1 VYDVPTQYQVMS
13 PTTVY
18 HPPFFLNLLTFDRLT
33 LIHNVGNMIS
43 SGKRVNT
50 IKIYYVKYGN
60 PIGATKNVRHDR
72 LRWMWV
78 EGMIIIA
85 SCPRSPSRT
94 FVEKPR
100 RHRNRFLRFS
110 KRRTSGALVCT
121 LTARWQQL
129 CFPICWPRSAPS
141 PLTTTVAHA
150 VDLSAHNL
158 HQNKNNNSQNT
169 HLPGDFWESLII

>member
-94 FVEKPR
+94 ISLK
-100 RHRNRFLRFS
+100 NRVVTGTGFS
-110 KRRTSGALVCT
+110 GFPNDALLVHWY
-121 LTARWQQL
+121 A
-129 CFPICWPRSAPS
+129 
-141 PLTTTVAHA
+141 
-150 VDLSAHNL
+150 
-158 HQNKNNNSQNT
+158 
-169 HLPGDFWESLII
+169 HLPPDDDNCVFHLLT